1 MDGTIGN
8 INFYLVAI
16 LDQAISPPS
25 AASGETWPMDKP
37 RCRRRNG
44 HR

>member
-16 LDQAISPPS
+16 LDQGDQPTFS
-25 AASGETWPMDKP
+25 
-37 RCRRRNG
+37 RFRRNMADG
-44 HR
+44 